1 MFKKNK
7 KQCEAFDYVGKLID
21 QQGDILK
28 IVEDQRAAIKQLQK
42 SIDELNKLIEKC
54 ES

>member
-1 MFKKNK
+1 MFGFNK
-7 KQCEAFDYVGKLID
+7 KKDDFDYVGKLID

-28 IVEDQRAAIKQLQK
+28 IVEDQRETIKHLQK
-42 SIDELNKLIEKC
+42 SIDELKKLQAKT